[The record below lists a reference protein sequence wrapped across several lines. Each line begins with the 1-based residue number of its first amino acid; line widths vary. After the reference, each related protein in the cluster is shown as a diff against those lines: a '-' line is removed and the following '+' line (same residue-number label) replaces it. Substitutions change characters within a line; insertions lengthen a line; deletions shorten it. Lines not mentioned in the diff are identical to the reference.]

1 MMDHVSLKEVSSS
14 LKLRKA
20 PPQRRYVGLLFRGR
34 LKQWSDSSGR
44 TLSSDGSYPPPATFV
59 TTNANHLPSILKYP
73 TQSLSLA
80 HEFLSNHCNEEEEEQ
95 QEERKK
101 QLIDNTPHSD
111 HKRTRCKQVRF
122 GDLTISSHEI
132 ILGDN
137 PAVSSGFPI
146 TIEWKAF
153 AEVKETI
160 EEYEQQKKKNQ
171 IVRVEIRGS
180 GLTTH
185 GARKYDRIRIHSRRK
200 ERDGTNRRRNSK
212 IQTRHGK
219 CFFEWESTT
228 TYRKRLAMEDSLHTQ

>member
-59 TTNANHLPSILKYP
+59 TTNTNHLPSILKYP

-80 HEFLSNHCNEEEEEQ
+80 HEFLSNHCNEEEEEEQ

-132 ILGDN
+132 IL
-137 PAVSSGFPI
+137 
-146 TIEWKAF
+146 EW
-153 AEVKETI
+153 I
-160 EEYEQQKKKNQ
+160 SN
-171 IVRVEIRGS
+171 
-180 GLTTH
+180 
-185 GARKYDRIRIHSRRK
+185 YD
-200 ERDGTNRRRNSK
+200 
-212 IQTRHGK
+212 
-219 CFFEWESTT
+219 
-228 TYRKRLAMEDSLHTQ
+228 